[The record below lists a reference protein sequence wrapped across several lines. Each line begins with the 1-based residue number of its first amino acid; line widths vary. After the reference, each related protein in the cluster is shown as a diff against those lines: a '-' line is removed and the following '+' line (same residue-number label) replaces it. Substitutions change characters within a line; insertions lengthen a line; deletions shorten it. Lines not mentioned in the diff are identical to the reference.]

1 MTPVG
6 HHIMEVPANRRDT
19 HHYWG
24 GRTRGYASAGLSGIL
39 MHIAGHETRLAA
51 DPYQHTDPS
60 PHRFAFLQGEPDG
73 GIGGKATDIAY
84 HATLRIALCVKE
96 AESWLRNTILEGNKK
111 CKKHPFSW
119 LLSQPLALQAVST
132 MTLNVLLLA
141 QARVLSQPKFW
152 AQTVQV
158 RCLLVPQQA
167 CSVTT
172 QVFAGN
178 INSRANPA
186 RLKSINRRWGMTL
199 AAIFCLGDEN

>member
-84 HATLRIALCVKE
+84 HVTLRLALCVKA
-96 AESWLRNTILEGNKK
+96 AESRLRNTILKGNKK
-111 CKKHPFSW
+111 CKKHLFFW
-119 LLSQPLALQAVST
+119 LLSQPSALLAVSIQT
-132 MTLNVLLLA
+132 ANALLLA
-141 QARVLSQPKFW
+141 RVRGLSHPKFW
-152 AQTVQV
+152 AQTAQV
-158 RCLLVPQQA
+158 RCLSVPPQA

-172 QVFAGN
+172 QAFAGN
-178 INSRANPA
+178 INSRAIPA